1 MQVLDVWGTQGL
13 HGTVRVPGAKNSV
26 LPLLAASL
34 LCTQTVTLENVPGLT
49 DVACAVRILRELGC
63 GVRGPRKGVIDVLPA
78 SEPGSTVPPGRH
90 ARHALVAVLS
100 GAYAG
105 AGRAGLRW
113 PAGRLQIGCAPH

>member
-1 MQVLDVWGTQGL
+1 MLDVWGTQGL

-63 GVRGPRKGVIDVLPA
+63 GVRGPRKGVIEDVYKRQVMQRESACAA
-78 SEPGSTVPPGRH
+78 SPCQLRH
-90 ARHALVAVLS
+90 Q
-100 GAYAG
+100 GKG
-105 AGRAGLRW
+105 
-113 PAGRLQIGCAPH
+113 

>member
-1 MQVLDVWGTQGL
+1 MQVLDVWGAQGL

-63 GVRGPRKGVIDVLPA
+63 GVRGPHKGVLDVLPA
-78 SEPGSTVPPGRH
+78 SEPGSTCLLYTSRCV
-90 ARHALVAVLS
+90 
-100 GAYAG
+100 
-105 AGRAGLRW
+105 
-113 PAGRLQIGCAPH
+113 